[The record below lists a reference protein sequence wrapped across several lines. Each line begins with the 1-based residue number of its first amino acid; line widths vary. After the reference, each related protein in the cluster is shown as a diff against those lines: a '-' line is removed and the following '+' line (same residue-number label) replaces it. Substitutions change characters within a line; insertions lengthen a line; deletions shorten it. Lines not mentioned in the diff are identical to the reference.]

1 MSYWT
6 RIRGAM
12 LLAGGL
18 AGVVVMAIHPDDPRD
33 PLNGPLHFFY
43 FFSTMLVIL
52 GLQGAPDR
60 LRGRTGAATGA
71 GFILLSLFFA
81 VNELSHS
88 VLDATILPAL
98 LNNPTTTDLISQ
110 GSWLEQALFAG
121 AFGTMMMMGMV
132 LLMISVVLVGIGTL
146 IEGSY
151 PRWPAVLLLAAAST
165 AILPLGHGPVG
176 PALLYVSVAGFGF
189 AILTAAGRE
198 PLPVWLPL
206 PRRTARQAPLG

>member
-1 MSYWT
+1 
-6 RIRGAM
+6 
-12 LLAGGL
+12 
-18 AGVVVMAIHPDDPRD
+18 
-33 PLNGPLHFFY
+33 
-43 FFSTMLVIL
+43 
-52 GLQGAPDR
+52 
-60 LRGRTGAATGA
+60 
-71 GFILLSLFFA
+71 LLSLFFA
-81 VNELSHS
+81 VNELRHS

-98 LNNPTTTDLISQ
+98 LNNPTTTDLIRQ

-121 AFGTMMMMGMV
+121 AFGTMMMGMV

-151 PRWPAVLLLAAAST
+151 PRWSAVLLLAAAST

-189 AILTAAGRE
+189 AMLTPAGRE

-206 PRRTARQAPLG
+206 PRHTARQAPLHPEQNQSGRSKAEATSGGSSAKNACVSKAPSPMLPTKTSMSPAPAQRESVGSRTSRTVAARRFC